1 MFMAAGGAAVRKD
14 FMLRMWWARVGTG
27 SGLLSVVLGV
37 VAAVVVP
44 QPPEMNDSFPKVYA
58 YLATHR
64 TGLEVDRLLA
74 VIGSL
79 FALVFVA
86 YLWSVLQAAEG
97 DAGGV
102 SMLALIGGAGSV
114 IVGWVESSVVLVAV
128 TMTNQNT
135 DGGLRGLYDLT
146 RLLDYFA
153 VIPLFLFLGAAAAV
167 VVTTRVLPWWL
178 GWSAAVLA
186 IALLLMVSI
195 SIFSPSVAQGVI
207 GLVLRLLF
215 LLWVGVTSVLLAM
228 RTWSRVQVDSAVPDA
243 ASV

>member
-1 MFMAAGGAAVRKD
+1 
-14 FMLRMWWARVGTG
+14 
-27 SGLLSVVLGV
+27 
-37 VAAVVVP
+37 
-44 QPPEMNDSFPKVYA
+44 
-58 YLATHR
+58 
-64 TGLEVDRLLA
+64 VDRLLA

-228 RTWSRVQVDSAVPDA
+228 RTWSRVPADSAVPDA
-243 ASV
+243 VSV